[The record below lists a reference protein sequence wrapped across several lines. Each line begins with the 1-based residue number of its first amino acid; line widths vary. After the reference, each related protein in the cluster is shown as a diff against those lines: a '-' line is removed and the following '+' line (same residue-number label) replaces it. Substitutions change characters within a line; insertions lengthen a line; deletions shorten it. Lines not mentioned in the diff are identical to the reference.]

1 MTAAGLDPSRIQE
14 RAVIL
19 AKVQA
24 VKRKR
29 AAEMDVD
36 MDEDQGEGEGEDNE
50 GDWMDVDGED
60 KPSKRVK
67 GNSGGVVAVD
77 RRGPRTNRQFAGMRD
92 EAVRQN
98 ISCPNFSLTPVVV
111 FSKHPGLSNCATLGR
126 DPATC
131 LRKLAR
137 AIVQSGSKWYVVIY
151 FVYSSISSP
160 YPII

>member
-36 MDEDQGEGEGEDNE
+36 MEDAEGEGDDDE

-60 KPSKRVK
+60 KPNKRVK
-67 GNSGGVVAVD
+67 GNSGGVVAID

-92 EAVRQN
+92 EAVRRN
-98 ISCPNFSLTPVVV
+98 V
-111 FSKHPGLSNCATLGR
+111 FG
-126 DPATC
+126 
-131 LRKLAR
+131 
-137 AIVQSGSKWYVVIY
+137 VQ
-151 FVYSSISSP
+151 FLH
-160 YPII
+160 